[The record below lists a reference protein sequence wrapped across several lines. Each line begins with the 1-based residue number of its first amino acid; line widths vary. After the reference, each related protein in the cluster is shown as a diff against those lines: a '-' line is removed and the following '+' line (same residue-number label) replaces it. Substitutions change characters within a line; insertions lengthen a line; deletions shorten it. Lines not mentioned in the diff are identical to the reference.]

1 MDAGYGVECQRGVES
16 VQEGD
21 LMIRISQTLYGF
33 FDELEKVAFNMADAK
48 KVLHLAKRKIIK
60 VPRMRQAEKAL
71 QKMSP
76 GDPLPFSVAE
86 EMVLRGYGAPV
97 GVGRGAHKVIERAQA
112 AGLTAPM
119 SPERIAQTRQLG
131 GKIITGKGGDATAA
145 LRRAPNVGIAVREP
159 ISRMSGEQRMMHNA
173 IIKNHELAEI
183 GTKGGATQSAFSL
196 ATGHRG
202 TQPPLLDNN
211 MLATLPKKHGVVKET
226 MQRYRP
232 MEAYYLEQATRGV
245 GGRPGLE
252 FGEQRLSRHA
262 RKRVGQIM
270 EKQTTE
276 NMQKHLAGP
285 EGETVRKNLKAMG
298 VQALKGIGNL

>member
-1 MDAGYGVECQRGVES
+1 MS
-16 VQEGD
+16 H
-21 LMIRISQTLYGF
+21 ISQTLYGF
-33 FDELEKVAFNMADAK
+33 FDELEKVAFGVAEAK
-48 KVLHLAKRKIIK
+48 KVLRLAKRKVIK

-86 EMVLRGYGAPV
+86 EIVLRGSGAPM
-97 GVGRGAHKVIERAQA
+97 GVGRGAHKVLERAQA

-119 SPERIAQTRQLG
+119 APERIAQTRQLG

-145 LRRAPNVGIAVREP
+145 IRRSPFGVAVREP

-183 GTKGGATQSAFSL
+183 GTKGGATSSAFSL
-196 ATGHRG
+196 ATGHMG

-226 MQRYRP
+226 VERYRP

-262 RKRVGQIM
+262 RKRVGQII

-285 EGETVRKNLKAMG
+285 EGEAVRKNLKARG
-298 VQALKGIGNL
+298 VYAIKGIGKL